1 MEFPVLRSVAKVI
14 RFVTVPPLVVTAELL
29 LLLFFEDVFPKT
41 LDSWLALVCLAAVP
55 CMAYPLQ
62 RLVPAWR
69 AKGQRMQRKLAF
81 ILSPVGYTAAV
92 ICSVLRDAIPNL
104 LYISV
109 VYLVSVAVLS
119 TVNKFT
125 PFHASGHGC
134 VLCGSVFLPCLF
146 MGWVA
151 FIPGALFFAASF
163 WASVYLKRH
172 TVREFLLG
180 AACSALSALVCY
192 FFIHP
197 TF

>member
-1 MEFPVLRSVAKVI
+1 MLKSVAKLI
-14 RFVTVPPLVVTAELL
+14 RFMTVPPIVVTAELL
-29 LLLFFEDVFPKT
+29 LLLFFEDVFPQT
-41 LDSWLALVCLAAVP
+41 LDFWLAFVCLAVVP
-55 CMAYPLQ
+55 CLAYPLQ
-62 RLVPAWR
+62 QLVPAWR
-69 AKGQRMQRKLAF
+69 TQGQRMQRKLAF
-81 ILSPVGYTAAV
+81 ILSPVGYAAAV
-92 ICSVLRDAIPNL
+92 VCSVLRDAIPNL

-109 VYLVSVAVLS
+109 VYLVSVFVL
-119 TVNKFT
+119 TAVNKLT

-146 MGWVA
+146 MGGIA
-151 FIPGALFFAASF
+151 LIPGAIFFAAAF

-180 AACSALSALVCY
+180 ACCSALSALVCY

>member
-1 MEFPVLRSVAKVI
+1 MKSIAKIV
-14 RFVTVPPLVVTAELL
+14 RFITVPPIVVTAELL
-29 LLLFFEDVFPKT
+29 LLLFFEDVFPQI
-41 LDSWLALVCLAAVP
+41 LDFWLALVCLAVVP
-55 CMAYPLQ
+55 CLAYPLQ
-62 RLVPAWR
+62 RIVHAWR

-81 ILSPVGYTAAV
+81 ILSPLGYTASV
-92 ICSVLRDAIPNL
+92 VCSILRDAIPNL

-109 VYLVSVAVLS
+109 VYLVAVVLL
-119 TVNKFT
+119 TAVNKLT
-125 PFHASGHGC
+125 PWHASGHGC

-146 MGWVA
+146 MGWIA
-151 FIPGALFFAASF
+151 LIPGAFFFAIAF

-180 AACSALSALVCY
+180 ACCSALSALVCY